1 MSYSLPSPFLTPRLY
16 SAQFLPDSQHTNWNK
31 WSVGQCWQDEVAKA
45 WRVTRD
51 ACMIISQHNLGSM
64 ASFRSSAAKLR
75 CIKRLKYTIA
85 SRFSSSNSA
94 DTNSSF
100 FKLHADDK
108 AKVRVLNYYFW
119 CTITLT
125 QEFLLAQGA
134 PNCVFLFFFFFVL
147 IQFVSQTRLILKD
160 FTYFLKNYAQITLF
174 EV

>member
-1 MSYSLPSPFLTPRLY
+1 M
-16 SAQFLPDSQHTNWNK
+16 
-31 WSVGQCWQDEVAKA
+31 
-45 WRVTRD
+45 TRD

-64 ASFRSSAAKLR
+64 ASFCSSAAKLR

-108 AKVRVLNYYFW
+108 AKVRVLNYYFS

-134 PNCVFLFFFFFVL
+134 LNCVFLFFFFVL

-160 FTYFLKNYAQITLF
+160 FTYLLKNYAQITLF

>member
-1 MSYSLPSPFLTPRLY
+1 
-16 SAQFLPDSQHTNWNK
+16 
-31 WSVGQCWQDEVAKA
+31 
-45 WRVTRD
+45 
-51 ACMIISQHNLGSM
+51 M

-119 CTITLT
+119 STITLT

-134 PNCVFLFFFFFVL
+134 PNCVFSLLLLLLLCFNTICESDQIDSQRFYIFSEKLCSNNFVRSL
-147 IQFVSQTRLILKD
+147 TGLSPTAIVNLC
-160 FTYFLKNYAQITLF
+160 FLSGKKNQAIPQPLLTIF
-174 EV
+174 

>member
-1 MSYSLPSPFLTPRLY
+1 M
-16 SAQFLPDSQHTNWNK
+16 
-31 WSVGQCWQDEVAKA
+31 
-45 WRVTRD
+45 TRD
-51 ACMIISQHNLGSM
+51 ACMIISQHNLDSM

-119 CTITLT
+119 STITLT

-134 PNCVFLFFFFFVL
+134 PNCVFLFFFFFFFFFFFVL
-147 IQFVSQTRLILKD
+147 IKFVSQTRLILKD
-160 FTYFLKNYAQITLF
+160 FTYLLKTYTQITLF

>member
-1 MSYSLPSPFLTPRLY
+1 M
-16 SAQFLPDSQHTNWNK
+16 
-31 WSVGQCWQDEVAKA
+31 
-45 WRVTRD
+45 TRD
-51 ACMIISQHNLGSM
+51 AFMIISQHNLGSM

-94 DTNSSF
+94 DTDSSF

-108 AKVRVLNYYFW
+108 AKVRVLNYYFS

-125 QEFLLAQGA
+125 QESLLAQGA

-160 FTYFLKNYAQITLF
+160 FTYLLKNYTQITLF

>member
-1 MSYSLPSPFLTPRLY
+1 
-16 SAQFLPDSQHTNWNK
+16 
-31 WSVGQCWQDEVAKA
+31 
-45 WRVTRD
+45 
-51 ACMIISQHNLGSM
+51 MIISQHNLGSM

-108 AKVRVLNYYFW
+108 AKVRVLNYYFS
-119 CTITLT
+119 CTLT

-134 PNCVFLFFFFFVL
+134 PNCVFLFFFFFFFFVL
-147 IQFVSQTRLILKD
+147 IQFMSQTRLILKD
-160 FTYFLKNYAQITLF
+160 FTYLLKNYTQITLL

>member
-1 MSYSLPSPFLTPRLY
+1 
-16 SAQFLPDSQHTNWNK
+16 
-31 WSVGQCWQDEVAKA
+31 
-45 WRVTRD
+45 
-51 ACMIISQHNLGSM
+51 MIISQHNLGSM

-108 AKVRVLNYYFW
+108 AKVRVLNYYFS

-125 QEFLLAQGA
+125 QESLSFSAGCSELRFSLLLLLCFNTICESDQIDSQRFYIFSEKLCSNNFVRSLTGLSPTAIVNLCFLSG
-134 PNCVFLFFFFFVL
+134 
-147 IQFVSQTRLILKD
+147 K
-160 FTYFLKNYAQITLF
+160 KNQAIPQPLLTIF
-174 EV
+174 